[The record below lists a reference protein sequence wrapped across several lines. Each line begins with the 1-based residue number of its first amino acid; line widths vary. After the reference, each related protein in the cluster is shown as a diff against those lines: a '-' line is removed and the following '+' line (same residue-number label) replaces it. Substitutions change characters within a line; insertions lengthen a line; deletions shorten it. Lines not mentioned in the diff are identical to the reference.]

1 MKEIKTRKT
10 YEKPSMQ
17 VFELRQQPQIL
28 AGSGLG
34 GRDPYSPTD
43 DNPFGG

>member
-1 MKEIKTRKT
+1 MRMTAKKKK

-17 VFELRQQPQIL
+17 VFELRLQPQIL

-34 GRDPYSPTD
+34 GRDPYTPTD